1 MKSLLDCIME
11 ALPLDTAKEYTN
23 IKRLKGAEKYMN
35 IFWDEL
41 EKYATSHGGNV
52 SRNGYR
58 MYLPYTGP
66 KPEVSADDN
75 ETAGSSNGWTT
86 THEAIKNI
94 VVSILDMRNQWIDKW
109 DYIGGTVDVGFN
121 DNQGNKRVRT
131 GQKIGKLIAKDTIPT
146 PQGNVNALDLFSKDP
161 VRLGKNITTAIN
173 SNNLWIVISNHAYDI
188 AGMSTN
194 RDWTSCMNIF
204 NGDNKVY
211 VKHDIQY
218 GTLVAYIIDKN
229 DTNIQQPY
237 GRILIKPY
245 KLQRQGYHGFDP
257 APVVYSPEVT
267 VYSPYLGLKPIRE
280 WLKDICQEIQ
290 EGDGIIRSL
299 KTLYNDTYHDNA
311 DKEFH
316 GKKGKQPEFTQFK

>member
-1 MKSLLDCIME
+1 MKSLQDYLTE
-11 ALPLDTAKEYTN
+11 ALNLDLAKEWVN
-23 IKRLKGAEKYMN
+23 IKRLKGAEQYMMA
-35 IFWDEL
+35 FWEEL
-41 EKYATSHGGNV
+41 KNYCLGHGGNE
-52 SRNGYR
+52 SRNKYR
-58 MYLPYTGP
+58 LYIPYTGP
-66 KPEVSADDN
+66 APEVDVDDS
-75 ETAGSSNGWTT
+75 ETAGSKSSNLETRMY
-86 THEAIKNI
+86 IKD
-94 VVSILDMRNQWIDKW
+94 VVKGKLMEKGQWIEKW
-109 DYIGGTVDVGFN
+109 NYIEGTLDVGMKDQN
-121 DNQGNKRVRT
+121 GNTKIRPN
-131 GQKIGKLIAKDTIPT
+131 QKIGKIIAGEKSPKDGVLLT
-146 PQGNVNALDLFSKDP
+146 DFFSADP
-161 VRLGKNITTAIN
+161 IRLGKNILSAIN
-173 SNNLWIVISNHAYDI
+173 SNNLWLVISNHAYDI

-194 RDWTSCMNIF
+194 RDWTSCMNII

-218 GTLVAYIIDKN
+218 GTLVAYIIDKK

-299 KTLYNDTYHDNA
+299 KTLYNDTYHDSA